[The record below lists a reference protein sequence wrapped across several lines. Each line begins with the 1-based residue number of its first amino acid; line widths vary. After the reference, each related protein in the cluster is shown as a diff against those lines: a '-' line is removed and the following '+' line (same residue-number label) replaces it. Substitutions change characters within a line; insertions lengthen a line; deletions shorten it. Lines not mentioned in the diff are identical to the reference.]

1 MKIDL
6 RTKVLDK
13 TDGGLDIIYS
23 LYPDARS
30 VVEGTAK
37 KFKMRPEERTASA
50 TIRKKNDGIWYICDF
65 GDDGHEINA
74 LDAYMK
80 YHNIA
85 YFSEAIHQ
93 LADMYGVDDT
103 LQQDINKATQIEF
116 DDVEGTE
123 AKEGDF
129 TYVPKSKPSEADLRV
144 WGAFVKEETL
154 KRYHYYSLESYTK
167 VFRKKD
173 TGRLTRK
180 TVHSSEDFPI
190 FLHECGEF
198 RKIYCP
204 LSYDKAFRFFYDG
217 SKPKDYVN
225 GLEEAIAAYDE
236 KNGEDKVAEGK
247 KEKLPAV
254 FLCSGERDAMNVA
267 GLGYY
272 PIWLN
277 SETADLTY
285 ETLSEL
291 RRIAKRIYNIPD
303 IDATGVRQGE
313 RLALQ
318 HVDIYTVELP
328 KWLLHFK
335 DNRGKPRKDL
345 RDFLDLRPSKYEF
358 EKLVNTAMQAQ
369 FWQET
374 VTDKEGVE
382 RKKIEIKA
390 TNLLYYLRL
399 NGFYKLKD
407 PITGEV
413 KPCRLNE
420 YKVESM
426 EPKQLRDFVREDLKA
441 RQVSPN
447 IMEAYINS
455 KRATQSIY
463 DDLDNIEVSFD
474 VSTPTTR
481 TLFFDNCS
489 IVVSADGLKIT
500 NSKDVSTY
508 CWANKVIPHK
518 FTELPPAFHID
529 ANNEF
534 HIDSLRSKVFRYL
547 INGSRLNWKAE
558 METDDPE
565 ADAKYA
571 AENKFNIYGPRL
583 TEEQMQEHH
592 LNLLNKLYTYGY
604 LLHHFKQDDMAKCVW
619 IMESKL
625 TNEDESS
632 GGSGKS
638 LFMRVLHYM
647 KLADIVTL
655 DGRDGDMTKN
665 NHFLDRVSSNTDI
678 LFIDDAA
685 KNFPFDTFYG
695 KITGQLTVNPKGSQS
710 FEIDYR
716 DSPYTVISSNFP
728 WKGDDRSTLRRLIP
742 VVFGDY
748 YHEQGSDGQYKET
761 RMVSSDFDGQN
772 LFGHEHTDE
781 DWNADYNFM
790 VNCLQFYLKNKTTV
804 FMPPLEKVMQR
815 VRNAMMGD
823 TFKAWADIY
832 FAQDDEHPN
841 ERLDHVLIKQWV
853 YDDYCSELGKTGKS
867 KSSQSFK
874 VALKIYCKE
883 KGWVFCPPTMI
894 GWSEKEQRSTKNLL
908 IGAGK
913 RKSTELIYIQTDPK
927 KAIDNTLP
935 DNIY

>member
-1 MKIDL
+1 MNLKDEIL
-6 RTKVLDK
+6 KK
-13 TDGGLDIIYS
+13 TNGGLDIIYS

-30 VVEGTAK
+30 VVDGTAK

-50 TIRKKNDGIWYICDF
+50 TIRQKNDGNWYVCDF
-65 GDDGHEINA
+65 GDDQHEINA
-74 LDAYMK
+74 IDAYMS
-80 YHNIA
+80 YNNIA
-85 YFSEAIHQ
+85 YFSEAIHK
-93 LADMYGVDDT
+93 LADMYDVDFQLKEDV
-103 LQQDINKATQIEF
+103 NKAQRVEYE
-116 DDVEGTE
+116 DVHGTD

-129 TYVPKSKPSEADLRV
+129 TYVKKDKPSKADLKV
-144 WGAFVKEETL
+144 WGAFVTEKTL
-154 KRYHYYSLESYTK
+154 QAYHYYSLDSYSK
-167 VFRKKD
+167 VFIKRD

-180 TVHSSEDFPI
+180 TVYSSEDFPI

-198 RKIYCP
+198 RKVYCP
-204 LSYDKAFRFFYDG
+204 LSYDKAYRFFYDG
-217 SKPKDYVN
+217 VKPRDYVN
-225 GLEEAIAAYDE
+225 GLEEAITAYNE
-236 KNGEDKVAEGK
+236 KNSEDKVAAEH

-277 SETADLTY
+277 SETADLSY

-291 RRIAKRIYNIPD
+291 NRIAKCIYNIPD
-303 IDATGVRQGE
+303 IDTTGVRQGE

-318 HVDIYTVELP
+318 HVEIYTIELP
-328 KWLLHFK
+328 KWLLNFR

-345 RDFLDLRPSKYEF
+345 RDFLELRPSKYEF
-358 EKLVNTAMQAQ
+358 EKLVNTAMQAM
-369 FWQET
+369 FWQKT
-374 VTDKEGVE
+374 LTDKDGSE
-382 RKKIEIKA
+382 RKKVEIKA

-426 EPKQLRDFVREDLKA
+426 EPKQLRDFVREDLKK
-441 RQVSPN
+441 RQVRPN

-463 DDLDNIEVSFD
+463 DDLDSIEVNFD

-489 IVVSADGLKIT
+489 VVVSKDGLKIT
-500 NSKDVSTY
+500 SSKDVSTY
-508 CWANKVIPHK
+508 CWSNKVIPHK
-518 FTELPPAFHID
+518 FKELPPAFHVD
-529 ANNEF
+529 KETNTF
-534 HIDSLRSKVFRYL
+534 YIDSMRSKVFCYL
-547 INGSRLNWKAE
+547 CNGSRLNWKEE
-558 METDDPE
+558 MQTDDPE
-565 ADAKYA
+565 ADAVYA
-571 AENKFNIYGPRL
+571 AANKFNIYGERL
-583 TEEQMQEHH
+583 TADQRNDHH
-592 LNLLNKLYTYGY
+592 LNLLNKIYTYGY
-604 LLHHFKQDDMAKCVW
+604 LLHHYKKDDMAKCVW
-619 IMESKL
+619 IMESKM

-647 KLADIVTL
+647 QLADIVTL

-716 DSPYTVISSNFP
+716 DSPHTVISSNFP

-748 YHEQGSDGQYKET
+748 YHEQGSDGEYRET
-761 RMVSSDFDGQN
+761 RKVSSDFDGQN
-772 LFGHEHTDE
+772 LFGHDYSDE

-790 VNCLQFYLKNKTTV
+790 INCLQFYLAHQNEV
-804 FMPPLEKVMQR
+804 YMPPLEMVMKR
-815 VRNAMMGD
+815 VRRAMMGD
-823 TFKAWADIY
+823 NFNSWADTY
-832 FAQDDEHPN
+832 FAEDDEHPN
-841 ERLDHVLIKQWV
+841 DKLDCLLVKKFV
-853 YDDYCSELGKTGKS
+853 YDDYSAEVGNTTKK

-874 VALKIYCKE
+874 AALKLYCKDR
-883 KGWVFCPPTMI
+883 GWIFCPPEML
-894 GWSEKEQRSTKNLL
+894 GWNEKEQRATKNLL
-908 IGAGK
+908 WGAK
-913 RKSTELIYIQTDPK
+913 RQSTELIYIRTRTDKP
-927 KAIDNTLP
+927 INNTLP
-935 DNIY
+935 DNMY

>member
-1 MKIDL
+1 MNL
-6 RTKVLDK
+6 RDEIFNK
-13 TDGGLDIIYS
+13 TNGGLDIILD
-23 LYPDARS
+23 LYPDANS
-30 VVEGTAK
+30 VVNGSAK

-50 TIRKKNDGIWYICDF
+50 TIRQKSDGLWYICDF
-65 GDDGHEINA
+65 GDDSHEINA
-74 LDAYMK
+74 IDAYMK

-85 YFSEAIHQ
+85 YFSEAIHE
-93 LADMYGVDDT
+93 LADAHGVDFGLKPDV
-103 LQQDINKATQIEF
+103 NKATKVEF
-116 DDVEGTE
+116 EDVEGTG
-123 AKEGDF
+123 ATEGEF
-129 TYVPKSKPSEADLRV
+129 TYNPKSKPSEADLRV
-144 WGAFVKEETL
+144 WGAYVKEDTL
-154 KRYHYYSLESYTK
+154 KKYHYYSLESYSK

-180 TVHSSEDFPI
+180 TVHSSENFPI

-204 LSYDKAFRFFYDG
+204 LSYDKAYRFFYDG
-217 SKPKDYVN
+217 TKPKNYIN
-225 GLEEAIAAYDE
+225 GLEEAIEAYDKLNSEE
-236 KNGEDKVAEGK
+236 KLSENY

-291 RRIAKRIYNIPD
+291 NRIAKKIYNIPD
-303 IDATGVRQGE
+303 IDITGVRQGE

-318 HVDIYTVELP
+318 HVEIYTIELP
-328 KWLLHFK
+328 KWLLRFK

-345 RDFLDLRPSKYEF
+345 RDFLELRPSKYEF

-382 RKKIEIKA
+382 RKKVEIKA

-413 KPCRLNE
+413 KPCRLND

-441 RQVSPN
+441 RQVRPN

-463 DDLDNIEVSFD
+463 DDLDNIEVNFD

-489 IVVSADGLKIT
+489 VVVSKDGLKIT
-500 NSKDVSTY
+500 GSKDVNTY
-508 CWANKVIPHK
+508 CWSSKVIPHQFK
-518 FTELPPAFHID
+518 ELPPAFRVD
-529 ANNEF
+529 ENNEF
-534 HIDSLRSKVFRYL
+534 HIDSLRSKVFCYL

-565 ADAKYA
+565 ADARYA
-571 AENKFNIYGPRL
+571 SEHKFDIYGDRL
-583 TEEQMQEHH
+583 TADQMQEHH
-592 LNLLNKLYTYGY
+592 LNLLNKIYTYGY
-604 LLHHFKQDDMAKCVW
+604 LLHHFKKDDMAKCVW

-647 KLADIVTL
+647 QLAEIVTL

-716 DSPYTVISSNFP
+716 DSPHTVISSNFP

-748 YHEQGSDGQYKET
+748 YHEQGSDGEYRET
-761 RMVSSDFDGQN
+761 RKVSSDFEGQN
-772 LFGHEHTDE
+772 LFGHDYSEE

-790 VNCLQFYLKNKTTV
+790 INCLQFYLANQNTV
-804 FMPPLEKVMQR
+804 YMPPLDKVMER

-823 TFKAWADIY
+823 TFKNWADIY

-841 ERLDHVLIKQWV
+841 ERLDHILIKQTV

-874 VALKIYCKE
+874 AALKIYCKE
-883 KGWVFCPPTMI
+883 RGWIFCPPTMI
-894 GWSEKEQRSTKNLL
+894 GWNEKEQRSTKNLTW
-908 IGAGK
+908 GVK
-913 RKSTELIYIQTDPK
+913 RKSTELIYIQTDINKP
-927 KAIDNTLP
+927 INNNLP
-935 DNIY
+935 DGYY